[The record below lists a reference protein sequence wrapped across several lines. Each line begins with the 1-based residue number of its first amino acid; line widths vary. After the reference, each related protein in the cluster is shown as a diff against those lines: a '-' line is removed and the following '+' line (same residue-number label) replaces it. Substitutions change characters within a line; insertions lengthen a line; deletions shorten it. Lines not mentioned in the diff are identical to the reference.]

1 MGARKPVERVAEE
14 LVLSLRTQHPV
25 ITVTGPRQSGKTT
38 LCQMAFG
45 DLPYANLEAPDV
57 RLRAETDPRA
67 FLAEFSQGAVI
78 DEFQRVPD
86 LASYIQT
93 IVDGAGFAGT
103 FVLTGSHNLAVRNTV
118 SQSLAGRTALVT
130 LLPFSVTELRQNWPE
145 LTTDE
150 MLFRG
155 FYPRIYDR
163 NLDPT
168 QALSD
173 YVGTYVERDL
183 RQLSTVHNLSLFQ
196 KFMTLC
202 AGRIGQ
208 LLNLES
214 LGNDTGVSQ
223 PTSREWLT
231 LLEASYIAF
240 RLPPFFANIGKRLVK
255 TPKLYFYDVGLA
267 AYLLGITDVSQIT
280 RHPLRG
286 MLFENLVI
294 VEVMKHFLN
303 RGPRHNL
310 WFYRDS
316 NGNEVDLLIPRGA
329 TIVPVEIKSAMTITN
344 EFFNGLA
351 KVAESASQLRDP
363 VLVYGGEK
371 SFTHLGTRVTG
382 LSGLPALLQDLA
394 PVGGD
399 PGDG

>member
-1 MGARKPVERVAEE
+1 MNVRRPVRREAED
-14 LVLSLRTQHPV
+14 LVVSLRNQYPV

-38 LCQMAFG
+38 LCRMAFG
-45 DLPYANLEAPDV
+45 DLPHTNLEAPDV
-57 RLRAETDPRA
+57 RMRAETDPRA
-67 FLAEFSQGAVI
+67 FLAEFPQGGVI

-93 IVDGAGFAGT
+93 IVDEVSFTGT
-103 FVLTGSHNLAVRNTV
+103 FVLTGSYNLSARNIV
-118 SQSLAGRTALVT
+118 SQSLAGRTGLVS
-130 LLPFSVTELRQNWPE
+130 LLPFSLTELGRNWPE
-145 LTTDE
+145 LSTDE
-150 MLFRG
+150 LLYRG

-163 NLDPT
+163 NLVPA

-183 RQLSTVHNLSLFQ
+183 RQLSAVHNLSLFQ

-231 LLEASYIAF
+231 LLEASYIVF
-240 RLPPFFANIGKRLVK
+240 RLPPFFANIEKRLIK
-255 TPKLYFYDVGLA
+255 SPKLYFYDVGLA

-294 VEVMKHFLN
+294 VEVMKYFLN
-303 RGPRHNL
+303 RGPRHDL

-316 NGNEVDLLIPRGA
+316 NGNEVDLLVPGG
-329 TIVPVEIKSAMTITN
+329 TTVVPVEIKAAMTVTN
-344 EFFNGLA
+344 EFFRGLT
-351 KVAESASQLRDP
+351 KVTESVSQIRDP
-363 VLVYGGEK
+363 VLVYGGET
-371 SFTHLGTRVTG
+371 SFTHRGTRVTG
-382 LSGLPALLQDLA
+382 LSGLSSLLQDHF
-394 PVGGD
+394 PPGGARE
-399 PGDG
+399 DG